1 LLPDLAGASLNKCH
15 PQPINSIVT
24 DLIRQKHGTFVCK
37 ATRFIEDFGWENKD
51 VLRRLKGS
59 LMAARYN
66 EGDINIL
73 LTINYPP
80 RCVCGEGR
88 FGLRKPI

>member
-1 LLPDLAGASLNKCH
+1 LAGASLNKCH
-15 PQPINSIVT
+15 PKPINLIVT

-51 VLRRLKGS
+51 VLRSVKGS
-59 LMAARYN
+59 LMEARYN

-73 LTINYPP
+73 LAINYRP
-80 RCVCGEGR
+80 RCVCEEGR
-88 FGLRKPI
+88 FGLGRRI